1 MLQSFKNI
9 YETSQSG
16 TRKTKTFTVFYYGLV
31 SEGFLPIFSAIQCSV
46 FKNLIQRF
54 LQKNDACYFNST
66 ASLTSLN
73 PHIMLGFCPFLL
85 SAPVYWHFFERNKTL
100 GNMKRDFFLSP
111 EGFQQTILMTSK

>member
-1 MLQSFKNI
+1 MELEKQKHS
-9 YETSQSG
+9 
-16 TRKTKTFTVFYYGLV
+16 VFYYGLV
-31 SEGFLPIFSAIQCSV
+31 LGGFLPILSAIDFSV
-46 FKNLIQRF
+46 FKNPMKRF

-85 SAPVYWHFFERNKTL
+85 SAPACWHFFERNKTL

-111 EGFQQTILMTSK
+111 EGFQQTILI